1 MSLREI
7 SAWVMGAVML
17 ITGAYY
23 GKLVLAAAQAGA
35 GLPPPEDFLGPA
47 ICAFVATIVVD
58 IALAILAPKGADLP
72 PDERE
77 RPMLWRAGH
86 WAGLVQGGL
95 AVAAVLYVAHSGDMA
110 ILFYLIVGGLILSQF
125 VEYVLQIAFLRS
137 GS

>member
-17 ITGAYY
+17 FTGGYY
-23 GKLVLAAAQAGA
+23 LKLVLAAAQAGA
-35 GLPPPEDFLGPA
+35 GLPPPEEFLGPA
-47 ICAFVATIVVD
+47 IWAFVATIVVD
-58 IALAILAPKGADLP
+58 VALGILAPKGADRP

-86 WAGLVQGGL
+86 WAGLLQGGL
-95 AVAAVLYVAHSGDMA
+95 AVAAVIYVAHSGDTA
-110 ILFYLIVGGLILSQF
+110 ILFYLIVGGLIVSQF
-125 VEYVLQIAFLRS
+125 VEYALQITFLRS